1 MDKLNEIGILVRHAE
16 GIVKRMKQLK
26 NVEGTKY
33 YYNSLFHQLSTCL
46 YDAYVIADSLPVK

>member
-1 MDKLNEIGILVRHAE
+1 MDKINEIGVLVRQAE

-33 YYNSLFHQLSTCL
+33 YYNSL
-46 YDAYVIADSLPVK
+46 PVK

>member
-1 MDKLNEIGILVRHAE
+1 MDKINEIGVLVRQAE

-33 YYNSLFHQLSTCL
+33 YYNSLFHQLVMCL

>member
-1 MDKLNEIGILVRHAE
+1 MDKINEIGILVRQAE
-16 GIVKRMKQLK
+16 GIVKRMKQLT

-33 YYNSLFHQLSTCL
+33 YYNSLLQQLALCL